1 MTLAMAVSEMG
12 VMPNWNG
19 LKREGRRKL
28 EAEVQAFLWRSLLKG
43 DVRWLFLKIRKI
55 TVFYAESKEAAQRGK
70 LMSQERAEGIGS
82 DVLGN
87 PWGRDGVPTCPGV

>member
-1 MTLAMAVSEMG
+1 MTLAMAVSETG

-43 DVRWLFLKIRKI
+43 DVRCR
-55 TVFYAESKEAAQRGK
+55 
-70 LMSQERAEGIGS
+70 EGFFKGEKDNYI
-82 DVLGN
+82 L
-87 PWGRDGVPTCPGV
+87 C

>member
-28 EAEVQAFLWRSLLKG
+28 EAEVQAFLWRRLLKG
-43 DVRWLFLKIRKI
+43 DVRYRAFLKDKKDNYI
-55 TVFYAESKEAAQRGK
+55 Q
-70 LMSQERAEGIGS
+70 
-82 DVLGN
+82 
-87 PWGRDGVPTCPGV
+87 C

>member
-1 MTLAMAVSEMG
+1 MAVSEMG

-43 DVRWLFLKIRKI
+43 DVRYR
-55 TVFYAESKEAAQRGK
+55 
-70 LMSQERAEGIGS
+70 EGFF
-82 DVLGN
+82 
-87 PWGRDGVPTCPGV
+87 RR

>member
-28 EAEVQAFLWRSLLKG
+28 EAEVQAFSVEAFAKG
-43 DVRWLFLKIRKI
+43 RCEV
-55 TVFYAESKEAAQRGK
+55 QRG
-70 LMSQERAEGIGS
+70 LF
-82 DVLGN
+82 
-87 PWGRDGVPTCPGV
+87 